1 MTTNRYWEDVAVGDA
16 LPSYS
21 LDITTSLI
29 VDQVSGSQD
38 FNLMHHDTA
47 FARAQGA
54 PDAYVNTGF
63 IEAFLARSVTDWMG
77 DTGWMKKLRLEMRRF
92 NALGDTIKVCGKVTG
107 KRIEGGEH
115 LVDCDVWVENSR
127 DGISVPGGAVVRL
140 PSKAAK

>member
-1 MTTNRYWEDVAVGDA
+1 MTVIRYWEDVTVGDA
-16 LPSYS
+16 LPSYT
-21 LDITTSLI
+21 LEITTSLI

-38 FNLMHHDTA
+38 YNLMHHDTA

-63 IEAFLARSVTDWMG
+63 IEAFLARSVTGWMG

-92 NALGDTIKVCGKVTG
+92 NALGDTIKVAGKVTG
-107 KRIEGGEH
+107 KRIEDGEH
-115 LVDCDVWVENSR
+115 LVDCDVWVENNR

-140 PSKAAK
+140 PSKTAA